1 MTAGHK
7 NRGSEQQRHPEP
19 LPSNI
24 VGHRRE
30 FISLF
35 TSLPKIYYSIGV
47 MSSVFLNFFRKI
59 KLIDIAVFAV
69 FAAVTTYALS
79 FAYSS
84 GVARR
89 ELVVHTP
96 RGIFAYDMSKDRIID
111 IEGAIG
117 ISRIE
122 ISGDTARFLD
132 SPCPNKTCVQSMP
145 IRETGEW
152 SACLPNQ
159 VFLRIEGG
167 RAGAVDATVR

>member
-1 MTAGHK
+1 
-7 NRGSEQQRHPEP
+7 
-19 LPSNI
+19 
-24 VGHRRE
+24 
-30 FISLF
+30 
-35 TSLPKIYYSIGV
+35 
-47 MSSVFLNFFRKI
+47 MSSIFLNFFRKI

-69 FAAVTTYALS
+69 FAAVTVYAFS
-79 FAYSS
+79 FAYSG
-84 GVARR
+84 GVERR

-122 ISGDTARFLD
+122 ISGGTARFLD

-167 RAGAVDATVR
+167 SAGSVDATVR

>member
-1 MTAGHK
+1 M
-7 NRGSEQQRHPEP
+7 
-19 LPSNI
+19 
-24 VGHRRE
+24 
-30 FISLF
+30 
-35 TSLPKIYYSIGV
+35 
-47 MSSVFLNFFRKI
+47 
-59 KLIDIAVFAV
+59 
-69 FAAVTTYALS
+69 YAFS
-79 FAYSS
+79 FAYRGGAS
-84 GVARR
+84 RR

-122 ISGDTARFLD
+122 ISGGTARFLD

-152 SACLPNQ
+152 AACLPNQ

>member
-1 MTAGHK
+1 
-7 NRGSEQQRHPEP
+7 
-19 LPSNI
+19 
-24 VGHRRE
+24 
-30 FISLF
+30 
-35 TSLPKIYYSIGV
+35 
-47 MSSVFLNFFRKI
+47 MSSIFLNFFRKI
-59 KLIDIAVFAV
+59 KLIDIVVFAV
-69 FAAVTTYALS
+69 FAAVTVYAFS
-79 FAYSS
+79 FAYSG
-84 GVARR
+84 GVERR

-96 RGIFAYDMSKDRIID
+96 RGVFAYDMSKD
-111 IEGAIG
+111 
-117 ISRIE
+117 